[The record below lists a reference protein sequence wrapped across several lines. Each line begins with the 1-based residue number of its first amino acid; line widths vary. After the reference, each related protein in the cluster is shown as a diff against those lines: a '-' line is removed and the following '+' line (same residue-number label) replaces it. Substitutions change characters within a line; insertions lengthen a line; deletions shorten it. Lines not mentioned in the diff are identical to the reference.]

1 MSERPSQSN
10 ISSLPALD
18 GSAESTGDFYSVL
31 SDFGKF
37 WDSGGPRLGEND
49 ATGWK
54 AAKNHHESAQTLQP
68 KLSSPA
74 AVQQMDTYRSWYDTE
89 NQAEQESKLLRSYE
103 TFPNEIDP
111 YQVVIFSDIQSLLFP
126 IKTSTTLHHLAVAFL
141 RLLGVNI
148 APPKTSTSV
157 SIINDPHLVLAAADL
172 FWPSQPLP
180 KDRPWQVI
188 AGEAME
194 PNVSSNLE
202 NLTASPVKCWS
213 VTTDTLVNVDWFSNL
228 DAQSWSNIDMVTI
241 R

>member
-1 MSERPSQSN
+1 MSAS
-10 ISSLPALD
+10 D

-37 WDSGGPRLGEND
+37 WDSGAPRLGEND

-54 AAKNHHESAQTLQP
+54 SAKNQHEFAQTLQP
-68 KLSSPA
+68 QLLSPA
-74 AVQQMDTYRSWYDTE
+74 AVQQIDPYRSWYDTE
-89 NQAEQESKLLRSYE
+89 RQAEQETKLLRSYE

-126 IKTSTTLHHLAVAFL
+126 IRTSTTLRHLAVAFL
-141 RLLGVNI
+141 RLLGVKI

-157 SIINDPHLVLAAADL
+157 CINDDPHLVLAAADL
-172 FWPSQPLP
+172 FWPSRSPP

-194 PNVSSNLE
+194 PSVSSNLE
-202 NLTASPVKCWS
+202 KLTASPIKCWS
-213 VTTDTLVNVDWFSNL
+213 ATMDTLVDVDWFSSI
-228 DAQSWSNIDMVTI
+228 DARSWDNNVMATI

>member
-1 MSERPSQSN
+1 M
-10 ISSLPALD
+10 D

-37 WDSGGPRLGEND
+37 WDNGGPRLGENG
-49 ATGWK
+49 AIGWRL
-54 AAKNHHESAQTLQP
+54 AKDHHEFAQTLQP
-68 KLSSPA
+68 HLWKPA
-74 AVQQMDTYRSWYDTE
+74 AVQQMDTYCSWYDTE

-103 TFPNEIDP
+103 TFPNEVDP

-126 IKTSTTLHHLAVAFL
+126 IRTSTTLRHLAVAFL

-148 APPKTSTSV
+148 ASPKTSTSV
-157 SIINDPHLVLAAADL
+157 SINNDPYLVLAAADI
-172 FWPSQPLP
+172 FWPSQPPP

-194 PNVSSNLE
+194 PSVLSNLE
-202 NLTASPVKCWS
+202 KPTASPVKCWS
-213 VTTDTLVNVDWFSNL
+213 VTTDTLVDVDWFSNL
-228 DAQSWSNIDMVTI
+228 DAQSWDSNDMVMI